1 MLEVT
6 RQPDYSSKACRYTKN
21 TARRLGVTAY
31 LAWHGGIGDNEKI
44 ILTNL
49 TTGVQREFTLESF
62 CSFIEDKMRVH
73 ICR

>member
-6 RQPDYSSKACRYTKN
+6 RQIDYSNKVCRYTKN

-31 LAWHGGIGDNEKI
+31 LAWHGGAGDKEKI

-49 TTGVQREFTLESF
+49 TTGMRREFTLTSF
-62 CSFIEDKMRVH
+62 CAFVEEKMREHV
-73 ICR
+73 CS